1 MFVIP
6 SGNKF
11 QISGGLHSNVINN
24 LHTDSLKCDALFR
37 IKTGASGLVDPRDI
51 FWLLNEVMYRERHS
65 VTLSLKYI
73 YYAISSSLFWFSF
86 NHHHHQFAWVIN
98 GSRDVTTAIEELSN
112 GT

>member
-1 MFVIP
+1 MAITVKMFVIP

-51 FWLLNEVMYRERHS
+51 FWLLNEVTYRERHS

-73 YYAISSSLFWFSF
+73 LRNTQFSFGFNSIITIISSR
-86 NHHHHQFAWVIN
+86 
-98 GSRDVTTAIEELSN
+98 G
-112 GT
+112 